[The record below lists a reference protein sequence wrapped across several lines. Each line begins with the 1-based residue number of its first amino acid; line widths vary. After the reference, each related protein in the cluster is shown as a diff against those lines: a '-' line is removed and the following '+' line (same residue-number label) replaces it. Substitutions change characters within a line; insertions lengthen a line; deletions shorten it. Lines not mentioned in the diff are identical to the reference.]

1 MPSAENNNTAVAGG
15 ANRDKLIVILGPT
28 AVGKTALSIE
38 LARALNTEII
48 SGDSMLVYR
57 GFDIGSAKPTIA
69 ERQGIVH
76 HLVDTHDGREN
87 FNVADFVRAAQPII
101 TELNARG
108 KIPIIAGGTGLYIKA
123 LLEGYE
129 FNTQGHDAEY
139 RAYLE
144 ELLATKGK
152 EYLYSELQRVS
163 PDAAARTHMNNVPR
177 VIRALEVAH
186 SGEQLS
192 AEKSGELL
200 YDAYVI
206 GLNRDR
212 AALYERIN
220 QRVELM
226 LADGLVAEV
235 RALLAS
241 GIGADAPAMKGIGYK
256 EIVQLLAGAI
266 DEPTALDFVQ
276 KNTRHF
282 AKRQL
287 TWFRRMPYIH
297 WYQVDTMT
305 DGELLA
311 SVQRD
316 IKLQFF

>member
-1 MPSAENNNTAVAGG
+1 MTVDANNND
-15 ANRDKLIVILGPT
+15 NRDKIIVILGPT

-38 LARALNTEII
+38 LASELNTEII

-57 GFDIGSAKPTIA
+57 GFDIGSAKPTLA
-69 ERQGIVH
+69 ERQGITH
-76 HLVDTHDGREN
+76 HLIDTHDGRES

-101 TELNARG
+101 STLNAQG
-108 KIPIIAGGTGLYIKA
+108 KIPILAGGTGLYIKA

-129 FNTQGHDAEY
+129 FNTQGHDAAY
-139 RAYLE
+139 RAELE
-144 ELLATKGK
+144 KILAANGK
-152 EYLYSELQRVS
+152 EYLYAELQRVS
-163 PDAAARTHMNNVPR
+163 PAAAERTHMNNVSR

-220 QRVELM
+220 QRVEFM

-241 GIGADAPAMKGIGYK
+241 GISADAPAMKGIGYK
-256 EIVQLLAGAI
+256 EIVQLLAGVI
-266 DEPTALDFVQ
+266 DEPTALDLVQ

-282 AKRQL
+282 AKRQM
-287 TWFRRMPYIH
+287 TWFRRMDYIH
-297 WYQVDTMT
+297 WYQVDAMSE
-305 DGELLA
+305 GELLA
-311 SVQRD
+311 SVQRA
-316 IKLQFF
+316 INQQFFLS